1 MHPSVVTVGRLW
13 RKNRVTMLP
22 FVYAVDKTPSKKT
35 SSVLSS
41 TLREF
46 VLVSLTAVGN
56 ALSQC
61 SKELGISVGTHIILL
76 RRIMCSLG
84 SSWNL
89 EEGSM

>member
-22 FVYAVDKTPSKKT
+22 FVYAVDQTHSKKT

-61 SKELGISVGTHIILL
+61 SKELGISGDMHIILL
-76 RRIMCSLG
+76 HRIMCSLG

-89 EEGSM
+89 EEGNM